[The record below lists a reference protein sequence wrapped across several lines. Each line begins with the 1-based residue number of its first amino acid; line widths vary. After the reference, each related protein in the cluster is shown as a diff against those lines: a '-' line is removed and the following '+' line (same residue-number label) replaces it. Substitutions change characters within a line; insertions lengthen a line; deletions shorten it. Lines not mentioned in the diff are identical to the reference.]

1 MPSTAA
7 VASAQSPPPDDAVQA
22 AWRMLEAADSR
33 CLSQVESPG
42 FQALLRRVREASR
55 EAQAPLPG
63 PAINSLE
70 DLAQLLALWRPG
82 AFSKTE
88 EQAYLAARFGGQ
100 RPTYFHPAL
109 GAVLDPTH
117 GVLLYAVMWTLARRP
132 SLAVPNCSP
141 YCRRSDF
148 VPLYPRSIEG

>member
-1 MPSTAA
+1 MI
-7 VASAQSPPPDDAVQA
+7 
-22 AWRMLEAADSR
+22 EAADTR

-55 EAQAPLPG
+55 EAQVPLPG

-88 EQAYLAARFGGQ
+88 EQ
-100 RPTYFHPAL
+100 
-109 GAVLDPTH
+109 
-117 GVLLYAVMWTLARRP
+117 
-132 SLAVPNCSP
+132 S
-141 YCRRSDF
+141 
-148 VPLYPRSIEG
+148 